1 MLCVHFL
8 LSEYRIRDTRLRR
21 FIKYR
26 YDLRS
31 ESSSDSFA
39 ASHFPLHVSL
49 HTTPQRYPNKTMSDD
64 SHLNPSG
71 GNNNGNSHLPS
82 SNTAS
87 EAVVTNDT
95 LSVKVTTTTTGSSA
109 NSLATVRTASGP
121 VVKCVLLKHMRS
133 SGRDVH
139 PHLDKS
145 VLLLR
150 AREKEEQKEEELNTK
165 PAAISTTPTDEE
177 HDTLPVANHHHQHP
191 HHREVLTEL
200 IEECVVDTSPGKNE
214 VQKLLGGNSF
224 TFIGQ
229 YPDEGIV
236 LMARADQF
244 HDLDMIDDLTIREL
258 KNFIRES
265 GLGHIIDLTTVVDH
279 ADLIQAV
286 KDAQLPLNPHRL
298 QPPFDDCPIR
308 GDILLMR
315 VADDPNDED
324 DDDEDEDDDAGVAKM
339 SAAIHQAMQQ
349 VKSAM
354 EVPNDEFFLDYTKE
368 EYIAFA
374 SRTDIVAEPMGDDED
389 DEDEE
394 DMDEEDEDEQ
404 DEEEEDDDD
413 EEEEDGLDDEEEE
426 KHLVLNLILSELIKS
441 FREDNG
447 RGPDAEELLDL
458 RARVAEQLKLEL
470 PPPAAPIPDEE
481 RKRKTI
487 DDDHVPH
494 STSPSP
500 KKVKFT
506 PDILEQQDEND
517 DDNDD
522 DDDDDDI
529 DATENGNNV
538 KDDPNDEAPDD
549 R

>member
-1 MLCVHFL
+1 MTFHQIPVRSPFGIFL
-8 LSEYRIRDTRLRR
+8 G
-21 FIKYR
+21 FV
-26 YDLRS
+26 RS
-31 ESSSDSFA
+31 V
-39 ASHFPLHVSL
+39 PLHDVSL
-49 HTTPQRYPNKTMSDD
+49 HTTPQRYLNKTMSD

-87 EAVVTNDT
+87 EDAVTNDT
-95 LSVKVTTTTTGSSA
+95 LSVEVTTTTTGSRSA
-109 NSLATVRTASGP
+109 NSLAAVRTASGP

-150 AREKEEQKEEELNTK
+150 AREKEEEKEEELNTK
-165 PAAISTTPTDEE
+165 PAAISTTPTEE
-177 HDTLPVANHHHQHP
+177 ELYTVANHHPHHP

-200 IEECVVDTSPGKNE
+200 IEECVVDTTPGKNE

-315 VADDPNDED
+315 VADDPNEEED
-324 DDDEDEDDDAGVAKM
+324 DDNDDEENEDDDAGIAKM

-374 SRTDIVAEPMGDDED
+374 SRTDIVAEPMDDDDED
-389 DEDEE
+389 DEDG
-394 DMDEEDEDEQ
+394 EDEDEEDVDDE
-404 DEEEEDDDD
+404 DEEDR
-413 EEEEDGLDDEEEE
+413 LDDEEEE
-426 KHLVLNLILSELIKS
+426 KHLMLNLILSELIKS

-487 DDDHVPH
+487 DDDHHASH

-506 PDILEQQDEND
+506 PDILAQHDEN
-517 DDNDD
+517 